1 MLNRTP
7 HKGLLALLLAAILPV
22 MAHAATPV
30 VLNEQF
36 VQQRLNEHAEWLLD
50 DSAQWHPGNIT
61 DSSALWQPAPPP
73 QGFRATGEQR
83 LWQRITLRNTSD
95 EPLNLVVDAMEPLIG
110 EWDLVWLNSPE
121 TTQWVVSAGTW
132 RSNNQRLLA
141 DVRWAIPITVAPQ
154 STGYL
159 YTSAHH
165 VGHNQIPLQLTRS
178 EQYEQARFWRL
189 TLLGLFHGVL
199 LIVALYSLLLF
210 TFTRQRIYL
219 FYTVLGLVMNLYF
232 LFVGGLGNMFSWLPS
247 GGFAHRVM
255 QVCICLHI
263 TLVAATPVYLRQLK
277 QRSPLLPSE
286 HFLVAG
292 AVLAAVALFAALSP
306 WYVVLTLPTLMVA
319 LIVTVI
325 VMAHNA
331 YLWLVLHK
339 DTFRTVTYAWATY
352 SVGIV
357 LVLGNRLEW
366 LPRNAW
372 TDYGI
377 HIGAITTF
385 SLLYLSLNNQMRRER
400 DKRIKAQQSSIDT
413 LLRFQRL
420 YMNAEEGFA
429 TVTEAGIIQDA
440 NPAFCRFFDCQD
452 FNELFA
458 AGNTDLTQMLAEPED
473 FTDLHNEVFKHG
485 KMPGREVR
493 MLTPENRELWVLVLA
508 WLEGDQRETVIK
520 CSFIDITGRKAF
532 EQRLSY
538 LATHDAM
545 TGLLNRRSLLGAIQQ
560 ATDEDLSARTSW
572 GLICLNVDNFR
583 LINTQCGHEQ
593 GDKALMQAAS
603 GIVSVL
609 PARASAARTGP
620 DEFSILLPES
630 DQAATMVVAERL
642 RRQALEEPFLHQ
654 GQTYQLASSIG
665 VTIFTAGKQSP
676 DDILARADTAC
687 QASKEQGGNQVSF
700 YTETNADLQR
710 RQTMSAWV
718 TEIYSALSESRF
730 LLTRQT
736 IKPLSLQEP
745 GQHYEV
751 LLRLQL
757 PDGRIAAPGEF
768 LPSAERYGL
777 MESIDRWVIARFFR
791 WLSDNPLEL
800 ADLHRASVNLSGQSL
815 SSPEIVPY
823 IRTQFAEHG
832 IPFEK
837 ICFEITESMAVTRID
852 ITQQFISELSAI
864 GCSFSLDDFGTGY
877 SSYSYLK
884 HMPVQYLKIDGSFVR
899 NMLTT
904 ASDYAMVKSINEVA
918 QSMNLQ
924 TIAEFVENEE
934 LEFAL
939 RGLGVHFGQGYGI
952 SKPEVLLGQEA
963 PVHIQA
969 QVISSDSSR

>member
-1 MLNRTP
+1 MLNRTLY
-7 HKGLLALLLAAILPV
+7 KCLLFFLLATPLSIIAHGVSPV
-22 MAHAATPV
+22 ELDTH
-30 VLNEQF
+30 F
-36 VQQRLNEHAEWLLD
+36 VEKRLNQQAQWLLVD
-50 DSAQWHPGNIT
+50 QAQWHPENIA
-61 DSSALWQPAPPP
+61 DPGVPWQAGAPPR
-73 QGFRATGEQR
+73 GFRATGEQR
-83 LWQRITLRNTSD
+83 LWYRVELSNTTD
-95 EPLNLVVDAMEPLIG
+95 KPLTLVVDAMEPLIG
-110 EWDLVWLNSPE
+110 EFDLVWVDGHDAAPL
-121 TTQWVVSAGTW
+121 QVSAGTW
-132 RSNNQRLLA
+132 RTAEQGLLA
-141 DVRWAIPITVAPQ
+141 DVRWAVPITLSPHT
-154 STGYL
+154 TGYL

-165 VGHNQIPLQLTRS
+165 VGHNQIPLLLSHS
-178 EQYEQARFWRL
+178 EHYEQTRFWRL

-199 LIVALYSLLLF
+199 LIVSLYSLLLF
-210 TFTRQRIYL
+210 TVTRQRIYL
-219 FYTVLGLVMNLYF
+219 FYTMLGLVMNLYF
-232 LFVGGLGNMFSWLPS
+232 LFVGGLGNMFSWVPS

-255 QVCICLHI
+255 QICICLHI

-286 HFLVAG
+286 RLLLTG
-292 AVLAAVALFAALSP
+292 AALAALTLLAALSP
-306 WYVVLTLPTLMVA
+306 WYVALTLPTLIVA
-319 LIVTVI
+319 LAVTIV

-372 TDYGI
+372 TDFGI

-429 TVTEAGIIQDA
+429 TVTETGLIQDA
-440 NPAFCRFFDCQD
+440 NPAFCRFFDCTD
-452 FNELFA
+452 FNELQTS
-458 AGNTDLTQMLAEPED
+458 GNTDLTQMLDDPQD

-485 KMPGREVR
+485 KMPGREIR

-545 TGLLNRRSLLGAIQQ
+545 TGLLNRRSLLSAIQQ
-560 ATDEDLSARTSW
+560 ATDQSVAAQASW
-572 GLICLNVDNFR
+572 GLICLNMDNFR

-593 GDKALMQAAS
+593 GDKALMQAAN

-630 DQAATMVVAERL
+630 DQTATMAVAERL
-642 RRQALEEPFLHQ
+642 RRHALTTPFLHQ
-654 GQTYQLASSIG
+654 SQTYQLVASIG
-665 VTIFTAGKQSP
+665 VTTFTAGKQSP

-736 IKPLSLQEP
+736 IKPLSLKEP
-745 GQHYEV
+745 GKHYEV

-777 MESIDRWVIARFFR
+777 MEAIDRWVITHFFR

-800 ADLHRASVNLSGQSL
+800 ASLHRASVNLSGQSL
-815 SSPEIVPY
+815 SSPEIVPF
-823 IRTQFAEHG
+823 IRTQFAEYG

-884 HMPVQYLKIDGSFVR
+884 HMPVRYLKIDGSFVR

-939 RGLGVHFGQGYGI
+939 KGLGVHFGQGYGI
-952 SKPEVLLGQEA
+952 SKPEVLPRQEA
-963 PVHIQA
+963 YV
-969 QVISSDSSR
+969 QVMSSDSSR